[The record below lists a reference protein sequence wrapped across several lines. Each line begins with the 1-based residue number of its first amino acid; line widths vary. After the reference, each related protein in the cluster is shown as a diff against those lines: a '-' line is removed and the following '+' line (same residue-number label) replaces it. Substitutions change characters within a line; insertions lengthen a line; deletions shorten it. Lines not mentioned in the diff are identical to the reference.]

1 MLVLRL
7 LKKKTI
13 PFKKGYLNP
22 GRNKIFLNVIPTE
35 PNIIETVSSPNGKYI
50 AYVYEK
56 NGGATTGFIYH
67 LSILEKDTSLK
78 RRKGNVYISEY
89 EFKIQWINDD
99 ILYVDNT
106 SSKNIGK
113 QKVSFLDVKIEYN
126 YYK

>member
-1 MLVLRL
+1 MKRIAFFVFVLLLV
-7 LKKKTI
+7 I
-13 PFKKGYLNP
+13 PLCKF
-22 GRNKIFLNVIPTE
+22 FLNVIPPE
-35 PNIIETVSSPNGKYI
+35 PNIIEAVSSPNGKYI
-50 AYVYEK
+50 AYIYEK

>member
-1 MLVLRL
+1 MKRIAIFVFVLLLV
-7 LKKKTI
+7 I
-13 PFKKGYLNP
+13 PLC
-22 GRNKIFLNVIPTE
+22 KIFLNVIPTE

>member
-1 MLVLRL
+1 MKRIAILVFVL
-7 LKKKTI
+7 LLVI
-13 PFKKGYLNP
+13 PLCKN
-22 GRNKIFLNVIPTE
+22 FLNVIPPE
-35 PNIIETVSSPNGKYI
+35 PNIIEAVSSPNGKYI

>member
-1 MLVLRL
+1 MKRIAIFVFIL
-7 LKKKTI
+7 L
-13 PFKKGYLNP
+13 L
-22 GRNKIFLNVIPTE
+22 VIPLCKTFFNVTPSE
-35 PNIIETVSSPNGKYI
+35 PNIIEAVSSPNGKYI